1 MAGTDRDEPGE
12 AEPGQSGT
20 DTVRYGT
27 VDRHYGLELATR
39 DPAEDGP
46 IWMVNLM
53 KYRTVA
59 DYDDSGDSGVSGVG
73 DGGPISGLAA
83 DDRYAPI
90 DVLADIGAEVAF
102 LGTVEHQFLNP
113 EPRWDRVG
121 VVRYPTRRSF
131 IEMQRRDDFKA
142 QHVHKDAGMEQTIVM
157 GTVPI
162 PFPRADPDRMR
173 PWDEVPN
180 PPSADDGP
188 VMVIHVVSYEAS
200 EDNGADPAM
209 VTPSEM
215 RAYTEAAT
223 AVAVEQGVRIAGWF
237 GVEGTIVG
245 DGRIWHQVRF
255 NAFPSLA
262 AFMVVATDPA
272 RLEAQKRHRERAIAD
287 TYTLITRPSINRF
300 ETLLD

>member
-1 MAGTDRDEPGE
+1 MAGSEQRELGRTDT
-12 AEPGQSGT
+12 SHT

-27 VDRHYGLELATR
+27 VDRDYGLRLATC

-53 KYRTVA
+53 KYRAVA
-59 DYDDSGDSGVSGVG
+59 DYADSASDSE
-73 DGGPISGLAA
+73 PISGLAA
-83 DDRYAPI
+83 DDRYAPVG
-90 DVLADIGAEVAF
+90 VLAEIGAEVAF

-113 EPRWDRVG
+113 EPLWDRVG

-131 IEMQRRDDFKA
+131 IDMQRRDDFKQ
-142 QHVHKDAGMEQTIVM
+142 QHAHKDAGMEQTIVM
-157 GTVPI
+157 GALPI
-162 PFPRADPDRMR
+162 PFPRVAPDQIR

-180 PPSADDGP
+180 PPSAHDGP
-188 VMVIHVVSYEAS
+188 VMVTHVVSYETT
-200 EDNGADPAM
+200 EDNGPDPAM
-209 VTPSEM
+209 VTPAEM
-215 RAYTEAAT
+215 RAYSQAAT
-223 AVAVEQGVRIAGWF
+223 AVAVQQGVRIAGWF

-287 TYTLITRPSINRF
+287 TYTLVTRPSINRF